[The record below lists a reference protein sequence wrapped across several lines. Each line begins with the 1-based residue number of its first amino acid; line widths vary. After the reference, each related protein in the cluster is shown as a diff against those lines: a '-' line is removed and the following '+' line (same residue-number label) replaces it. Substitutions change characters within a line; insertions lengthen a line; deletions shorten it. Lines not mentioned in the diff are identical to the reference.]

1 MYNRAACP
9 SSVSSVF
16 TQAER
21 PPLGGTLTLEREEE
35 LSFVVEKGA
44 IDWNYWLAIFFKAG
58 LFVSFSNVSSAQEP
72 IHIR

>member
-21 PPLGGTLTLEREEE
+21 PPLGGTLTLERDEDTEE

-44 IDWNYWLAIFFKAG
+44 IDWN
-58 LFVSFSNVSSAQEP
+58 
-72 IHIR
+72 

>member
-21 PPLGGTLTLEREEE
+21 PPLGGTLTLERDEE

-44 IDWNYWLAIFFKAG
+44 IDWN
-58 LFVSFSNVSSAQEP
+58 
-72 IHIR
+72 